1 MCRHLAYVGDPV
13 ALGTPLFDA
22 PHALSRQAQH
32 PRLQVWGDTNP
43 DGWGVAWYSP
53 TRPAPE
59 RHRTTTPIWNDT
71 AFAARAVTIT
81 SPAFLAAAR
90 LASPGATLVDIGN
103 APFVSGEWSF
113 SLNGIVDGF
122 RDGVDAILR
131 AQLEPTRAAAIAS
144 DADTE
149 VLFAHV
155 LQRLD
160 AGEDPVRALAGVIGS
175 VTALTTG
182 RLNLLL
188 TDGHD
193 LYGTRYGNSLFRRGT
208 TLASEPIDDDP
219 AWEELGDECL
229 VTIRAG
235 AASVTPL

>member
-1 MCRHLAYVGDPV
+1 
-13 ALGTPLFDA
+13 
-22 PHALSRQAQH
+22 
-32 PRLQVWGDTNP
+32 
-43 DGWGVAWYSP
+43 
-53 TRPAPE
+53 
-59 RHRTTTPIWNDT
+59 
-71 AFAARAVTIT
+71 
-81 SPAFLAAAR
+81 
-90 LASPGATLVDIGN
+90 
-103 APFVSGEWSF
+103 VSGEWSF

-149 VLFAHV
+149 VLFSHV

-160 AGEDPVRALAGVIGS
+160 SGEDPARALAGVIGS